1 MSSDELKKIFNEDC
15 SYDEKVKKVK
25 IAMQK
30 KLEDANFYLI
40 SSYSFGMTDF
50 LWIRCIYKFMPFIP
64 LIFGIGVL
72 SLASFT
78 RFFSKRKAAKDMLDH
93 LENSNDDLN
102 SENNNNNNN
111 NNRKKMVKELEEK
124 KKYEKQKS
132 NKVLTQF
139 IILSS
144 ISFVLVGMVS
154 SISSLLLPVGIVTSL
169 VQVPSFIKLLLS
181 INKEEL
187 IQGEIDKLNFD
198 ILSYED
204 RFSEKKNHTINSD
217 NLNNKKTKK
226 DKDYSKQFDNSIF
239 DAYFDAY
246 LNYINKSGNG
256 LEDERPK
263 TYFKK

>member
-25 IAMQK
+25 IAMQE
-30 KLEDANFYLI
+30 KLEDANSYLT
-40 SSYSFGMTDF
+40 SSFSFGMTDF

-111 NNRKKMVKELEEK
+111 NRKKMVKELEKK

-139 IILSS
+139 IILSI

-204 RFSEKKNHTINSD
+204 RLSKEKNHTINSD

-226 DKDYSKQFDNSIF
+226 DKDYSKQFDNSVL
-239 DAYFDAY
+239 DAY
-246 LNYINKSGNG
+246 LNYISNSGNG
-256 LEDERPK
+256 LEDEKPK
-263 TYFKK
+263 TYSKKW

>member
-15 SYDEKVKKVK
+15 SYDEKVEKVK

-30 KLEDANFYLI
+30 KLEDANSYFI
-40 SSYSFGMTDF
+40 SSISFGTTDF

-72 SLASFT
+72 SLTCFT
-78 RFFSKRKAAKDMLDH
+78 RFFSRRKAAKDMLDH

-102 SENNNNNNN
+102 SENNNNN
-111 NNRKKMVKELEEK
+111 RKKVVKELEEK
-124 KKYEKQKS
+124 KKYEKQKG
-132 NKVLTQF
+132 NKALNQF
-139 IILSS
+139 ITLSI

-169 VQVPSFIKLLLS
+169 VQVPSFIKFLLS

-217 NLNNKKTKK
+217 NLNNKETK
-226 DKDYSKQFDNSIF
+226 KDYSKQFDNSIL
-239 DAYFDAY
+239 DAY
-246 LNYINKSGNG
+246 LKYICKSGND
-256 LEDERPK
+256 LEDEKPK
-263 TYFKK
+263 TYSKK